1 MIVKEATGLPFVP
14 GEQIV
19 TQRGSSATYV
29 GCNAREVFI
38 QIGPRVHARPLSDI
52 GAVRVRSNNQGE

>member
-1 MIVKEATGLPFVP
+1 MIVNSQTGLPFVP

-19 TQRGSSATYV
+19 TMRGNAATYV

-38 QIGPRVHARPLSDI
+38 QIGETVRRTPLSDI
-52 GAVRVRSNNQGE
+52 GAVRVRGDRDV